1 MAFFKW
7 FKRGKKEE
15 NLQEEIN
22 NELEQSIEEVEN
34 ENNEIED
41 INDNK
46 TEEVK
51 ENISDKVEEVKE
63 NVSDKVEEVKE
74 NISNKVE
81 EVKENISNKVEE
93 VKENVSDKVEEVK
106 ENISNKVEEV
116 KENISNKVEEVK
128 ENVSDKVEEVKEN
141 ISDKVEEAK
150 ENIIDK
156 IEEVKENISDK
167 VEEVKENISDKVEE
181 VKENISDKIEEAKEN
196 IIDKV
201 EEVKENIIKKKE
213 DTTDILEETE
223 EEMKEKEEPK
233 KKGFFAKIKMGLSK
247 TRDSI
252 LNRVEQVLS
261 SFTKIDEELFEELEE
276 SLIMSD
282 IGVETS
288 IYIMEK
294 VRAIVKVEKIKE
306 VADIKNV
313 IVRVISEILE
323 EETEEFNLKFP
334 SVILIIGVN
343 GVGKT
348 TTIGKLANNYKSQG
362 KKVILAAGDTFR
374 AAAIDQLQ
382 VWGDRSGID
391 VIKHQEG
398 SDPAAVVFDAI
409 QAGKARGADLLICD
423 TAGRLHNK
431 KNLMEELKK
440 IARIVNRENP
450 DAQIE
455 TLLVLDATTGQ
466 NALQQAKLFSEVSE
480 ITGIVLTKL
489 DGTAKGGVVIAI
501 KNELK
506 IPVRFIGV
514 GEGIEDLRPFD
525 AKEFSK
531 ALFE

>member
-7 FKRGKKEE
+7 FKKDKNKE
-15 NLQEEIN
+15 NLQEDVNLQESLQEQEEIK
-22 NELEQSIEEVEN
+22 EEAEEIETAKEEEVE
-34 ENNEIED
+34 ETESAKEEEIEETESA
-41 INDNK
+41 K
-46 TEEVK
+46 EEETQETESAKEEEVK
-51 ENISDKVEEVKE
+51 ETET
-63 NVSDKVEEVKE
+63 
-74 NISNKVE
+74 
-81 EVKENISNKVEE
+81 
-93 VKENVSDKVEEVK
+93 
-106 ENISNKVEEV
+106 
-116 KENISNKVEEVK
+116 
-128 ENVSDKVEEVKEN
+128 
-141 ISDKVEEAK
+141 AK
-150 ENIIDK
+150 EKEAQETESTEKQQEIQENNK
-156 IEEVKENISDK
+156 ALIEE
-167 VEEVKENISDKVEE
+167 
-181 VKENISDKIEEAKEN
+181 IEEQVA
-196 IIDKV
+196 
-201 EEVKENIIKKKE
+201 EVAQAMQSLLNEQDKKKE
-213 DTTDILEETE
+213 DTSGTLEETKE
-223 EEMKEKEEPK
+223 EEEAEEEPK

-252 LNRVEQVLS
+252 LNGVEQVLS
-261 SFTKIDEELFEELEE
+261 SFSKIDEELFEELEE
-276 SLIMSD
+276 ALIMSD

-294 VRAIVKVEKIKE
+294 VREIVKSEKIKE
-306 VADIKNV
+306 VEEVKNV
-313 IVRVISEILE
+313 IIRVISDILE
-323 EETEEFNLKFP
+323 EETEEFTLKSP
-334 SVILIIGVN
+334 SVLLIIGVN

-348 TTIGKLANNYKSQG
+348 TTIGKLASNYKNEG

-409 QAGKARGADLLICD
+409 KAGQARGADLLICD

-450 DAQIE
+450 DAQVE

-466 NALQQAKLFSEVSE
+466 NALQQAKLFSEVAD